1 MRKCLKN
8 GKKKMKGIQ
17 EIISDKIIIL
27 NASTFLVGMS
37 EIDMFIKMCFY
48 IVSIIYTIFMI
59 IRKWQEISDASDKNS
74 KDNP

>member
-17 EIISDKIIIL
+17 EIISDKIILL

-59 IRKWQEISDASDKNS
+59 IRKWQEISDASNNNR
-74 KDNP
+74 KDTP

>member
-1 MRKCLKN
+1 
-8 GKKKMKGIQ
+8 MKGLQ
-17 EIISDKIIIL
+17 EIISDKIILL

-59 IRKWQEISDASDKNS
+59 IRKWQEISDASNKNS

>member
-1 MRKCLKN
+1 
-8 GKKKMKGIQ
+8 MKGLQ
-17 EIISDKIIIL
+17 EIISDKILLL

-59 IRKWQEISDASDKNS
+59 IRKWQEISDASNKNS

>member
-8 GKKKMKGIQ
+8 GKKKMKGLQ
-17 EIISDKIIIL
+17 EIISDKILIL

-59 IRKWQEISDASDKNS
+59 IRKWQEISDASNNNR
-74 KDNP
+74 KDTP

>member
-17 EIISDKIIIL
+17 EIISDKIILL

>member
-8 GKKKMKGIQ
+8 GKKKMKEIQ
-17 EIISDKIIIL
+17 EIISDKIILL

-59 IRKWQEISDASDKNS
+59 IRKWQEISDASNNNR
-74 KDNP
+74 KDTP